1 MPRIRI
7 GVQGK
12 VATNLTP
19 EVEVVCRNSDYQVEF
34 EFDETWV
41 AHELKTALVVYNGG
55 SVAVPFSGAVCALP
69 TIYNANMCAVG
80 VFAGDLVTTTP
91 AYLVCKKSIGD
102 LAKYEIEEP
111 PVDVYNQ
118 LVQMIESG
126 MLKGEAGKSV
136 LYYAGDFGKE
146 TLDDHLASV
155 SNMSEKP
162 NVGDL
167 VVTRDGVLCE
177 VTMVIDEHACML
189 TFLAYLRGE
198 KGEKGDAGSIRF
210 IMVSV
215 LPIDGIDPTAIYLVP
230 QVGSVEGNMYDEF
243 IYAHGAWEK
252 LGGLTVNIDHSE
264 YVKFTD
270 YAGLNKAGVVKGAGE
285 IYGIS
290 IDENGMISLASASQS
305 EVKQKLASKAL
316 QLHQIDLA
324 TKEGVTNNNIEL
336 TDEEKA
342 NACAWLG
349 ALKINTSAGNK
360 VYTSQ
365 SQSDGTIKQGV
376 TTYGTSVVGGA
387 IVARNGSGAILANA
401 PTEDN
406 HVANKKYVDDAV
418 ANASGGSAD
427 LSDYVKKSAFNTS
440 YGMKISN
447 GYVMLN
453 AASESDIT
461 TGTNQ
466 YKGITPNR
474 VDFLVKKGITA
485 NKLTL
490 SDTEKAA
497 ACAWLG
503 VDDKI
508 SEVET
513 VLDGI
518 IALQNTLIGGSV

>member
-12 VATNLTP
+12 VATNLMP
-19 EVEVVCRNSDYQVEF
+19 DEKVVCRNGDYELEF
-34 EFDETWV
+34 EFDDGWR

-55 SVAVPFSGAVCALP
+55 SVAVPFSGTVCALP
-69 TIYNANMCAVG
+69 KIYNANMFAVG

-91 AYLVCKKSIGD
+91 AQVPCEKSIAD

-111 PVDVYNQ
+111 TADVYNQ

-146 TLDDHLASV
+146 NLDDHLASV
-155 SNMSEKP
+155 ADMSEKP
-162 NVGDL
+162 MVGDL
-167 VVTRDGVLCE
+167 VITRDGVLCE
-177 VTMVIDEHACML
+177 VNKVFDEHACML
-189 TFLAYLRGE
+189 SFLSSLRGE

-243 IYAHGAWEK
+243 IYADGVWEK

-270 YAGLNKAGVVKGAGE
+270 YASLNKAGVVKGAGE

-290 IDENGMISLASASQS
+290 IDGNGMISLAMASQS

-316 QLHQIDLA
+316 LLHQIDLA

-342 NACAWLG
+342 SACAWLG
-349 ALKINTSAGNK
+349 AVKRNSETSNMRRAYAIGTKGEQILITIGYSNDASNQSLVMRDTYGAIYVPDTAIDRQNNIPEGEEAINRNYVNHNFLKKLSNVTSDAIVTQK
-360 VYTSQ
+360 P
-365 SQSDGTIKQGV
+365 DGTTDRLSFSADIVNYYLVRRDANGDVLVNDTPVNPK
-376 TTYGTSVVGGA
+376 GA
-387 IVARNGSGAILANA
+387 VNRN
-401 PTEDN
+401 
-406 HVANKKYVDDAV
+406 YVD
-418 ANASGGSAD
+418 G
-427 LSDYVKKSAFNTS
+427 
-440 YGMKISN
+440 KI
-447 GYVMLN
+447 G
-453 AASESDIT
+453 DI
-461 TGTNQ
+461 
-466 YKGITPNR
+466 
-474 VDFLVKKGITA
+474 
-485 NKLTL
+485 
-490 SDTEKAA
+490 
-497 ACAWLG
+497 
-503 VDDKI
+503 
-508 SEVET
+508 ET

-518 IALQNTLIGGSV
+518 IAIQNSLIGGSV